1 VDKPRDRDWLRRQVA
16 RRAAELMYFEG
27 VKEYLRAKRKAA
39 RQLEVT
45 VFPNNSE
52 IRAEVDRLA
61 AEHEGPAREDRL
73 LALREAAAEVME
85 LLEDFS
91 PRLVGSVLTGHIKST
106 SDIDLHV
113 FAEEHEVVGDVLLDA
128 DFDVEY
134 EVVKTKKG
142 GEFMDFPHY
151 YVETPVAKVEIS
163 VYAPGDLKRPQKSS
177 ITHKTMERAT
187 LSALRKLIAE
197 MKKDAPEEP

>member
-1 VDKPRDRDWLRRQVA
+1 VA

-45 VFPNNSE
+45 VYPDNAE

-61 AEHEGPAREDRL
+61 DQHEGPARQDRL
-73 LALREAAAEVME
+73 QTLRAGALEMMEALAEF
-85 LLEDFS
+85 D

-113 FAEEHEVVGDVLLDA
+113 FAEVHEHVGDRLVDA
-128 DFDVEY
+128 GYDVEW

-151 YVETPVAKVEIS
+151 YVDLPVAKVEIS
-163 VYAPGDLKRPQKSS
+163 VYPPGDLRRPQKSS
-177 ITHKTMERAT
+177 ITHRTMERAT
-187 LSALRKLIAE
+187 IGKVRRLLAATSRPAGGGG
-197 MKKDAPEEP
+197 

>member
-1 VDKPRDRDWLRRQVA
+1 
-16 RRAAELMYFEG
+16 MYFEG

-45 VFPNNSE
+45 VYPNNSE
-52 IRAEVDRLA
+52 IREEVDRLA
-61 AEHEGPAREDRL
+61 AEHEGPAREGRL
-73 LALREAAAEVME
+73 LELREAAAGIME
-85 LLEDFS
+85 ILEDFS

-113 FAEEHEVVGDVLLDA
+113 FAEEHEVIGDALIEA

-151 YVETPVAKVEIS
+151 YVTLPSAKVEIS
-163 VYAPGDLKRPQKSS
+163 VYPPGDLKRPQKSS

-187 LSALRKLIAE
+187 LSRLRKLI
-197 MKKDAPEEP
+197 EESRSGEQDDGVEGPTDG

>member
-1 VDKPRDRDWLRRQVA
+1 MDRPRDRDWIRRQVA
-16 RRAAELMYFEG
+16 RKAAELMYFEG

-39 RQLEVT
+39 RALEVT
-45 VFPNNSE
+45 VYPNNSE
-52 IRAEVDRLA
+52 IRDEIDRLA
-61 AEHEGPAREDRL
+61 EQHEGPARAGRL
-73 LALREAAAEVME
+73 RELREAAVQIME
-85 LLEDFS
+85 LLEEFE

-113 FAEEHEVVGDVLLDA
+113 FADDHDVIGDVLLEA
-128 DFDVEY
+128 DHEVEY

-151 YVETPVAKVEIS
+151 YVTLPVAKVEIS

-187 LSALRKLIAE
+187 LSRVRKLI
-197 MKKDAPEEP
+197 EETEGEASDE

>member
-1 VDKPRDRDWLRRQVA
+1 
-16 RRAAELMYFEG
+16 MYFEG

-45 VFPNNSE
+45 VFPNNVE

-61 AEHEGPAREDRL
+61 AEHEGPARPQRL
-73 LALREAAAEVME
+73 LELREAAAEVME
-85 LLEDFS
+85 QLEDFE

-113 FAEEHEVVGDVLLDA
+113 FAEDHETVGDALLSA
-128 DFDVEY
+128 DYEVEY

-151 YVETPVAKVEIS
+151 YVTLPAAKVEIS
-163 VYAPGDLKRPQKSS
+163 VYPPGDLKRPQKSS

-187 LSALRKLIAE
+187 LSKLRRLIE
-197 MKKDAPEEP
+197 ETRKDT

>member
-1 VDKPRDRDWLRRQVA
+1 MARSRDLIRHQVA
-16 RRAAELMYFEG
+16 VRAAELMYFEG

-45 VFPNNSE
+45 IFPNNSE
-52 IRAEVDRLA
+52 IREEVDRLA
-61 AEHEGPAREDRL
+61 AQHEGPARADRL
-73 LALREAAAEVME
+73 RELREAALEMMEV
-85 LLEDFS
+85 LEDWS

-113 FAEEHEVVGDVLLDA
+113 FCEDHEVIGDALLEA

-151 YVETPVAKVEIS
+151 YVTLPAAKVEIS
-163 VYAPGDLKRPQKSS
+163 VYPPGDLKRPQKSS

-187 LSALRKLIAE
+187 SSKLRRLIEE
-197 MKKDAPEEP
+197 MRKGERDE

>member
-1 VDKPRDRDWLRRQVA
+1 
-16 RRAAELMYFEG
+16 MYFEG

-45 VFPNNSE
+45 VYPNNSE
-52 IRAEVDRLA
+52 IRDEVDRLA
-61 AEHEGPAREDRL
+61 AEHEGPARADRL
-73 LALREAAAEVME
+73 KELREAAAELME
-85 LLEDFS
+85 LLDDFS

-113 FAEEHEVVGDVLLDA
+113 FSDDHERVGDALLEA

-151 YVETPVAKVEIS
+151 YVTLPSAKVEIS

-187 LSALRKLIAE
+187 LSRLRKLIEE
-197 MKKDAPEEP
+197 MDGNDE